1 MRGVDSIA
9 PCGLKTNEVGIAC
22 PAMKPHYAS
31 MNTDSEHKRVSLI
44 VPFLNEQENLPI
56 LYDRCTKVFAALEE
70 DPEFVF
76 IDDGSTDGS
85 LAWVKQTAGTDPA
98 VKYIQ
103 LSRNFGHQ
111 RAITAGMNLCTGNAA
126 VIIDA
131 DLQDPPETIVDMI
144 SRWKEGF
151 EVVHAV
157 RSERKGESRLKKFLA
172 HAFYRILSKMTEV
185 QMTVDAGDFR
195 LLDRK
200 ALDAL
205 NSMPEQHRYMRGLAS
220 WIGFSQTTVTYARD
234 ARHAGVTKYPI
245 IKSISLALNAITS
258 FSGTPLRF
266 IFYLGTLLCTLSIG
280 IAIYLFM
287 VWTIAGHSPNHA
299 GTTYLTLAI
308 FFVSGLQMLCM
319 GILGQYIR
327 RVFDEI
333 KDRPLYL
340 IRDTNIKG
348 VQQ

>member
-1 MRGVDSIA
+1 
-9 PCGLKTNEVGIAC
+9 
-22 PAMKPHYAS
+22 
-31 MNTDSEHKRVSLI
+31 MNTESAQKRISII
-44 VPFLNEQENLPI
+44 VPFLNEQENLPL
-56 LYDRCTKVFAALEE
+56 LYERCRQVFESIEE
-70 DPEFVF
+70 NAEYLF

-85 LAWVKQTAGTDPA
+85 LAWVKQTAAIDPS

-111 RAITAGMNLCTGNAA
+111 RAITAGMNRCTGDAA

-131 DLQDPPETIVDMI
+131 DLQDPPETIADLI
-144 SRWKEGF
+144 AKWKEGYD
-151 EVVHAV
+151 VVHAV
-157 RSERKGESRLKKFLA
+157 RSERKGESGLKKFLA
-172 HAFYRILSKMTEV
+172 HVFYRIMSQITEV

-205 NSMPEQHRYMRGLAS
+205 NAMPEQHRYMRGLAS
-220 WIGFSQTTVTYARD
+220 WIGFEQTTVEYVRD

-245 IKSISLALNAITS
+245 IKSIGLALNAITS

-266 IFYLGTLLCTLSIG
+266 IFYLGTVLCTLSLG
-280 IAIYLFM
+280 IAAYLFI
-287 VWTIAGHSPNHA
+287 VWSILGHSPSHA

-340 IRDTNIKG
+340 VRDTNL
-348 VQQ
+348 

>member
-1 MRGVDSIA
+1 ME
-9 PCGLKTNEVGIAC
+9 T
-22 PAMKPHYAS
+22 
-31 MNTDSEHKRVSLI
+31 MNPNSETKRVSII
-44 VPFLNEQENLPI
+44 VPFLNEQENLPL
-56 LYDRCTKVFAALEE
+56 LYERCSQVFAALEE
-70 DPEFVF
+70 EPEFVF

-85 LAWVKQTAGTDPA
+85 LPWVMATAAKDPA

-111 RAITAGMNLCTGNAA
+111 RAITAGMNLCTGDAA

-131 DLQDPPETIVDMI
+131 DLQDPPEVIVDMI
-144 SRWKEGF
+144 TKWKAGY

-157 RSERKGESRLKKFLA
+157 RSERKGESGLKKLLA
-172 HAFYRILSKMTEV
+172 HVFYRIMSQITEIE
-185 QMTVDAGDFR
+185 MTVDAGDFR
-195 LLDRK
+195 LLGRK

-220 WIGFSQTTVTYARD
+220 WIGFSQTTVEYVRD
-234 ARHAGVTKYPI
+234 ARHAGVTKYPLV
-245 IKSISLALNAITS
+245 KSIALALNAITS
-258 FSGTPLRF
+258 FSGTPLRL

-280 IAIYLFM
+280 IGVYLFVM
-287 VWTIAGHSPNHA
+287 WNFIQAGPPPHE

-340 IRDTNIKG
+340 VKQTNLRTT
-348 VQQ
+348 

>member
-1 MRGVDSIA
+1 MDR
-9 PCGLKTNEVGIAC
+9 
-22 PAMKPHYAS
+22 
-31 MNTDSEHKRVSLI
+31 MNKDTGTKRVSII
-44 VPFLNEQENLPI
+44 VPFLNEEENLPL
-56 LYDRCTKVFAALEE
+56 LYERCIQTFQPLDEK
-70 DPEFVF
+70 PEFVF

-85 LAWVKQTAGTDPA
+85 LSWVKQTAEKDPT

-111 RAITAGMNLCTGNAA
+111 RAITSGMNLCTGDAA

-131 DLQDPPETIVDMI
+131 DLQDPPEVIAEMI
-144 SRWKEGF
+144 AKWKEGF
-151 EVVHAV
+151 EVIHAV
-157 RSERKGESRLKKFLA
+157 RTERKGESKLKKFLA

-220 WIGFSQTTVTYARD
+220 WIGFNQTTVNYERD

-245 IKSISLALNAITS
+245 IKSIALALNAITS

-266 IFYLGTLLCTLSIG
+266 IFYLGGVLCTLSLG
-280 IAIYLFM
+280 IAIYLLV
-287 VWTIAGHSPNHA
+287 VWNMIGHSPSHA

-333 KDRPLYL
+333 KERPLYL
-340 IRDTNIKG
+340 VKDTNI
-348 VQQ
+348 

>member
-1 MRGVDSIA
+1 M
-9 PCGLKTNEVGIAC
+9 
-22 PAMKPHYAS
+22 
-31 MNTDSEHKRVSLI
+31 RVSVI
-44 VPFLNEQENLPI
+44 VPFLNERENLPL
-56 LYDRCTKVFAALEE
+56 LYERCVKVFENLEE
-70 DPEFVF
+70 DIEFVF
-76 IDDGSTDGS
+76 IDDGSTDTS
-85 LAWVKQTAGTDPA
+85 LPWVKQTAEQDPS
-98 VKYIQ
+98 VKFIQ

-111 RAITAGMNLCTGNAA
+111 RAITAGMHLCTGDAA

-131 DLQDPPETIVDMI
+131 DLQDPPEVIEDLI
-144 SRWKEGF
+144 KKWKEGY

-157 RSERKGESRLKKFLA
+157 RSERKGESGLKKFLA
-172 HAFYRILSKMTEV
+172 HVFYRIMSKITEV

-220 WIGFSQTTVTYARD
+220 WIGFSQTTVEYVRD
-234 ARHAGVTKYPI
+234 ARHAGVTKYPL
-245 IKSISLALNAITS
+245 IKSIALALNAITS

-266 IFYLGTLLCTLSIG
+266 IFYLGSLLCSLSLG
-280 IAIYLFM
+280 IAVYLLI
-287 VWTIAGHSPNHA
+287 VWNLVGHSPSHA

-333 KDRPLYL
+333 KNRPLYL
-340 IRDTNIKG
+340 VKDTNL
-348 VQQ
+348 QA

>member
-1 MRGVDSIA
+1 
-9 PCGLKTNEVGIAC
+9 
-22 PAMKPHYAS
+22 
-31 MNTDSEHKRVSLI
+31 MNTDIGSLRVSII
-44 VPFLNEQENLPI
+44 VPFLNEQENLPL
-56 LYDRCTKVFAALEE
+56 LYARCTAVFQALEE
-70 DPEFVF
+70 EPEFVF

-85 LAWVKQTAGTDPA
+85 MAWVKQAAEKDPA

-111 RAITAGMNLCTGNAA
+111 RAITAGMNLCTGDAA

-131 DLQDPPETIVDMI
+131 DLQDPPETIADLI
-144 SRWKEGF
+144 AKWKEGND
-151 EVVHAV
+151 VVHAV
-157 RSERKGESRLKKFLA
+157 RSERKGESGLKKFLA
-172 HAFYRILSKMTEV
+172 HAFYLIMSKITEV
-185 QMTVDAGDFR
+185 EMTVDAGDFR
-195 LLDRK
+195 LLGRK

-220 WIGFSQTTVTYARD
+220 WIGFEQTTVEYVRD
-234 ARHAGVTKYPI
+234 ARHAGETKYPL
-245 IKSISLALNAITS
+245 IKSIALALNAITS

-266 IFYLGTLLCTLSIG
+266 IFYLGSVLCTLSLG
-280 IAIYLFM
+280 IATYLFF
-287 VWTIAGHSPNHA
+287 VWSILGQPPSHA

-333 KDRPLYL
+333 KERPLYL
-340 IRDTNIKG
+340 VNDTNI
-348 VQQ
+348 

>member
-1 MRGVDSIA
+1 MMRV
-9 PCGLKTNEVGIAC
+9 
-22 PAMKPHYAS
+22 
-31 MNTDSEHKRVSLI
+31 MNTESAHKRVSII
-44 VPFLNEQENLPI
+44 VPFLNEQENLPV
-56 LYDRCTKVFAALEE
+56 LYDRCRKVFESLEE
-70 DPEFVF
+70 EAEFIF

-85 LAWVKQTAGTDPA
+85 LPWVKMTAEQDSA

-111 RAITAGMNLCTGNAA
+111 RAITAGMNHCTGDAA

-131 DLQDPPETIVDMI
+131 DLQDPPEAIAMLI
-144 SRWKEGF
+144 AKWKEGYD
-151 EVVHAV
+151 VVHAV
-157 RSERKGESRLKKFLA
+157 RSERKGESGLKKFLA
-172 HAFYRILSKMTEV
+172 HVFYRIMSQITEV

-205 NSMPEQHRYMRGLAS
+205 NAMPEQHRYMRGLAS
-220 WIGFSQTTVTYARD
+220 WIGFEQTSVEYVRD

-245 IKSISLALNAITS
+245 IKSVGLALNAITS

-266 IFYLGTLLCTLSIG
+266 IFYLGTLLCTLSLG
-280 IAIYLFM
+280 IALYLFV
-287 VWTIAGHSPNHA
+287 VWSIMGHSPSHA

-333 KDRPLYL
+333 KERPLYL
-340 IRDTNIKG
+340 VRDTNL
-348 VQQ
+348 

>member
-1 MRGVDSIA
+1 MER
-9 PCGLKTNEVGIAC
+9 
-22 PAMKPHYAS
+22 
-31 MNTDSEHKRVSLI
+31 MNTDSGNKRVSII
-44 VPFLNEQENLPI
+44 VPFLNEQENLPV
-56 LYDRCTKVFAALEE
+56 LYERCTKVFELLEE
-70 DPEFVF
+70 NLELVF
-76 IDDGSTDGS
+76 IDDGSSDGS
-85 LAWVKQTAGTDPA
+85 LSWVKQTAEKDPA

-111 RAITAGMNLCTGNAA
+111 RAITAGMNLCTGDAA

-131 DLQDPPETIVDMI
+131 DLQDPPETIADLI
-144 SRWKEGF
+144 AKWKEGF

-157 RSERKGESRLKKFLA
+157 RSERRGESRLKKFLA
-172 HAFYRILSKMTEV
+172 HVFYRVLSKMTEV
-185 QMTVDAGDFR
+185 EMTMDAGDFR

-205 NSMPEQHRYMRGLAS
+205 NSMPEQHRYMRGLAA
-220 WIGFSQTTVTYARD
+220 WIGYTQTTVEYVRD

-266 IFYLGTLLCTLSIG
+266 IFYLGTVLCTLSIG
-280 IAIYLFM
+280 IAIYLFI

-319 GILGQYIR
+319 GILGQYTR

-340 IRDTNIKG
+340 IKQSNIEG
-348 VQQ
+348 ASS

>member
-1 MRGVDSIA
+1 MDNT
-9 PCGLKTNEVGIAC
+9 KTISV
-22 PAMKPHYAS
+22 
-31 MNTDSEHKRVSLI
+31 I
-44 VPFLNEQENLPI
+44 VPFLNEQENLPL
-56 LYDRCTKVFAALEE
+56 LYERCSKVFQPLEE
-70 DPEFVF
+70 NIEFVF

-85 LAWVKQTAGTDPA
+85 LPWVLQTAEKDPA

-111 RAITAGMNLCTGNAA
+111 RAITAGMNLCTGDAA

-144 SRWKEGF
+144 EKWKEGY

-157 RSERKGESRLKKFLA
+157 RSSRKGESGLKKFLA
-172 HAFYRILSKMTEV
+172 HIFYRLLSKMTEV
-185 QMTVDAGDFR
+185 DMVVDAGDFR

-200 ALDAL
+200 ALGAL

-220 WIGFSQTTVTYARD
+220 WIGYSQTTVEYVRD
-234 ARHAGVTKYPI
+234 ARHAGVTKYPL
-245 IKSISLALNAITS
+245 IKSIGLALNAITS

-266 IFYLGTLLCTLSIG
+266 IVYLGTVLCTLSIG
-280 IAIYLFM
+280 IGIYLFI
-287 VWTIAGHSPNHA
+287 VWNFVQPAAPSHA

-340 IRDTNIKG
+340 IKRSNLQNDY
-348 VQQ
+348 VD